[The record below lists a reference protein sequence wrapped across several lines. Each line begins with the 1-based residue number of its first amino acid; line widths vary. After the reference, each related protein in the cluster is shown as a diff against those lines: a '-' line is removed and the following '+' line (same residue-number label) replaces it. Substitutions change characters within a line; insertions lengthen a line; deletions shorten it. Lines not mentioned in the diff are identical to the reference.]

1 MGVLSHDG
9 GSTFKNHR
17 SKTPL
22 EELGTPD
29 GAVLEEAWS
38 EYRRRKGEQY
48 PHHCISWKIVLD
60 SAH

>member
-1 MGVLSHDG
+1 MMEEVLSKTTDP
-9 GSTFKNHR
+9 
-17 SKTPL
+17 KTPL

>member
-1 MGVLSHDG
+1 MMEEVLSKTTDP
-9 GSTFKNHR
+9 
-17 SKTPL
+17 KTPL
-22 EELGTPD
+22 EELGT
-29 GAVLEEAWS
+29 WS